1 MYRKTPEKQTTYKT
15 PKGAEEQLDYILIDR
30 KPMRCCKDAEAND
43 MIRMGSGHRS
53 VMAQFVIPAKK
64 KDSQQNDT
72 NLMKSAKK
80 TGDTS
85 QLNEGTKLGE
95 ISRLEERYQ
104 EHETGVMKKGDPVEA
119 EQKNEEIMTETCR
132 HEAQRGKAAATRQ
145 EHTATAAVCT
155 NAKRREA
162 FAGDIRIS
170 DAKAAA
176 RGIEEDHGESSSSS
190 KQWTRSDGSRAQE
203 RKRSISRRH
212 TRLWRDGRNSITRRG
227 SR

>member
-30 KPMRCCKDAEAND
+30 KPMRCCKDTEAND
-43 MIRMGSGHRS
+43 MIRMGSDHRS
-53 VMAQFVIPAKK
+53 VMAQFVIPA
-64 KDSQQNDT
+64 NDT
-72 NLMKSAKK
+72 NVMKSAKK

-119 EQKNEEIMTETCR
+119 EQKSEEIMTETCR
-132 HEAQRGKAAATRQ
+132 HEAERGKAAATRQ

-162 FAGDIRIS
+162 SAGDIRIS

-212 TRLWRDGRNSITRRG
+212 TRLSRDGRNSITQRG